1 MRCLSER
8 FIKPWHAASAESAG
22 SCLARRKPARRQN
35 KKNDGKRGQNPTTL
49 YALFAGSARKLVRET
64 GIVTKRKA
72 PEGASLSLLFSLL
85 HSRPMLLGIGY
96 DAYVVVPAMLQDPP

>member
-1 MRCLSER
+1 VQVRLGSGD
-8 FIKPWHAASAESAG
+8 AAKGEESYYILHPFCRSAQKIE
-22 SCLARRKPARRQN
+22 
-35 KKNDGKRGQNPTTL
+35 
-49 YALFAGSARKLVRET
+49 RET

-96 DAYVVVPAMLQDPP
+96 DAFVVVPAKLQEPPEFANCSYKE